1 MAQFDTGALVGTVRD
16 SSGAVIPGATVTIT
30 NSQTGLVTT
39 KVSGESGEW
48 EAQGLRTGTY
58 RIQATK
64 SGFAPAAAND
74 FTLSVGSRQR
84 VDLALSV
91 GTTQVS
97 VEVNGVALGL
107 ETESSQRGQIIT
119 HAQTEALPL
128 VARNYS
134 SLVLL
139 TTGTRQSSVGTGSS
153 SLVRE
158 GSFNVEGQRSTFNNY
173 LLDGLDNNA
182 YGTSNQG
189 FSNQVIQPSPDSITQ
204 FQVVTNNESAEYGRS
219 TGATVNVAFAS
230 GTNKLHAEAFE
241 FLRNTAGNAIG
252 YFALHDPITGNIVK
266 PVLHRNQF
274 GGNVGGP
281 ILHDRLFFFIDYEG
295 FRQTRNLLTVSTVPT
310 LAMDQGIFPTSAS
323 NPACEVIKD
332 PYTGVCVPAGQS
344 VFADPNFSP
353 AARKIAGLLATLAPP
368 NVPQAAGAAPS
379 SNYENLQPFSDKLD
393 KYDARFDYQVN
404 SKTSTFLRVSQLKE
418 NAFDYPSLPLP
429 LDGGSNGRQR
439 ILDQQVAMGYTRQI
453 GANQLLDLRL
463 GSSFTKGGKYTFSLG
478 TPDAATYGIPGL
490 PENNARVAGGLPTF
504 AFTGL
509 SSLGRQA
516 TNPQWQY
523 PFIFN
528 PKVNY
533 SWVRGHHSLKFGY
546 EYQRLQVVDQDVN
559 PLYGRFTYQGNF
571 TGGGNPY
578 GYFGDFLFGASSK
591 YELSNFLI
599 AHFRQVN
606 HFGYVQDDWKVS
618 HNLTLNIGLR
628 YEYGS
633 PYWDKDG
640 NLTNFDP
647 ATSPTTLKM
656 LKAPKSGSIAQRALV
671 NPDLNDFAPRFG
683 FAFAPGE
690 KDAIRGG
697 FGISFIHFNRAGSG
711 NELAI
716 NAPQVLFVVVPQ
728 AGGSNGPSP
737 TSPSFR
743 RLDQGFDPNLTA
755 PSSFNPITDNITYIP
770 KNYRDSYV
778 ESYFLSWQHELAK
791 NIIVDLAYVG
801 NHGIKLLEFANANQK
816 NPILGFA
823 RPYPTFGDITAA
835 LNSSYSNYNSLQF
848 RYEQRMVRG
857 LTLLNSFT
865 WSRAFDNAAGSLED
879 TNGNY
884 PSPQDINNI
893 QADYGPSNYDQP
905 LTNTTSIVFDLP
917 FGRGHAFAAKTPFL
931 LNEVIGGWQFSGINT
946 FTSGQPLTVMYSPAA
961 SNQVSGITADFRGAN
976 NYRPN
981 RLPGVSIYNNGA
993 APNTRSYVQYLNNAT
1008 GTLSGACGGSVSVQG
1023 AFVQPQTSCVSGGV
1037 TTPLSPFGNAARDLA
1052 YSNAYNNIDI
1062 ALNKDFAVTERARV
1076 QFRAEAYNLL
1086 NHTNFG
1092 VPSTTLGGSFGRIT
1106 STQPARILQLALKVS
1121 Y

>member
-1 MAQFDTGALVGTVRD
+1 MRGKHLLLLIALMLTIVGDKAHAQFDTGTLIGTVRD
-16 SSGAVIPGATVTIT
+16 NTGAVIPGATITIT
-30 NSQTGLVTT
+30 NSQTGLIMT
-39 KVSGESGEW
+39 KVSGNSGDW
-48 EAQGLRTGTY
+48 EAQGLRAGTY
-58 RIQATK
+58 DVQVTK
-64 SGFAPAAAND
+64 SGFAPATASD

-84 VDLALSV
+84 VDLTLSI
-91 GTTQVS
+91 
-97 VEVNGVALGL
+97 GVAQQSIEVSGIALAL
-107 ETESSQRGQIIT
+107 ETDSSQRGQIVT
-119 HAQTEALPL
+119 QAQTEALPL

-139 TTGTRQSSVGTGSS
+139 TTGTRQSSVGTGSA

-204 FQVVTNNESAEYGRS
+204 FQVVTNNESAEYGRA
-219 TGATVNVAFAS
+219 TGATINVAFAS
-230 GTNKLHAEAFE
+230 GTDKLHFEAFE

-281 ILHDRLFFFIDYEG
+281 ILNHKLFFFTDYEG

-310 LAMDQGIFPTSAS
+310 LTMDQGIFPTSTT

-332 PYTGVCVPAGQS
+332 PYTGVCIPAGKS

-353 AARKIAGLLATLAPP
+353 AARKISNLLATLAPP
-368 NVPQAAGAAPS
+368 NVPQPAGAVPS
-379 SNYENLQPFSDKLD
+379 NNYELLQPFTDKLD
-393 KYDARFDYQVN
+393 KYDTRFDYQIN
-404 SKTSTFLRVSQLKE
+404 DKTSTFLRVSQLKE

-429 LDGGSNGRQR
+429 LDGGSNGKQR
-439 ILDQQVAMGYTRQI
+439 IIDQQVAIGYTRQI

-463 GSSFTKGGKYTFSLG
+463 GSSFTKGGKFTFSLG
-478 TPDAATYGIPGL
+478 TPDAATFGIPGL
-490 PENNARVAGGLPTF
+490 PDTNARVAGGLPTVV
-504 AFTGL
+504 FTGL
-509 SSLGRQA
+509 SNLGRQA

-523 PFIFN
+523 PFLFN

-533 SWVRGHHSLKFGY
+533 SWARGYHSLKFGY

-578 GYFGDFLFGASSK
+578 GYYGDFLFGASSK

-618 HNLTLNIGLR
+618 HALTLNLGLR

-647 ATSPTTLKM
+647 ATSPTTLK
-656 LKAPKSGSIAQRALV
+656 LIQAKKSGSVAERALV
-671 NPDLNDFAPRFG
+671 NPDRNDFAPRLG
-683 FAFAPGE
+683 FAFAARN

-697 FGISFIHFNRAGSG
+697 FGVSFIHFNRAGSG

-728 AGGSNGPSP
+728 AGGTNGPSP
-737 TSPSFR
+737 TSPGFR

-755 PSSFNPITDNITYIP
+755 PNSFNPLTDNITYIP
-770 KNYRDSYV
+770 KDYRDSYV

-791 NIIVDLAYVG
+791 NVIVDVAYVG

-816 NPILGFA
+816 NPSLGFA

-835 LNSSYSNYNSLQF
+835 LNSSYSKYNALQF
-848 RYEQRMVRG
+848 RYEQRTVRG

-865 WSRAFDNAAGSLED
+865 WSRTFDNAAGSLED

-884 PSPQDINNI
+884 PGPQDINNL

-905 LTNTTSIVFDLP
+905 LTNTTSVVYDLP
-917 FGRGHAFAAKTPFL
+917 VGKGHTFASNAPFL
-931 LNEVIGGWQFSGINT
+931 LDEIIGGWQLSGINT
-946 FTSGQPLTVMYSPAA
+946 FTSGQPLTVLYSPAA
-961 SNQVSGITADFRGAN
+961 ANQVSGITADFRGAN

-981 RLPGVSIYNNGA
+981 RVSGISVYNR
-993 APNTRSYVQYLNNAT
+993 APSGSLSYVQYLNPAAFTSPAVT
-1008 GTLSGACGGSVSVQG
+1008 G
-1023 AFVQPQTSCVSGGV
+1023 
-1037 TTPLSPFGNAARDLA
+1037 SPFGNAARDLA
-1052 YSNAYNNIDI
+1052 YSNVYNNIDM
-1062 ALNKDFAVTERARV
+1062 ALNKNFAITEQAKI
-1076 QFRAEAYNLL
+1076 QFRAESFNLL
-1086 NHTNFG
+1086 NRTNFSP
-1092 VPSTTLGGSFGRIT
+1092 PSTTIGGNFGRIT
-1106 STQPARILQLALKVS
+1106 STAPARVLQLALKVS